1 MTNHSERTSNAK
13 HPNSTKSANEKERFY
28 NEKSEKIS
36 EIIGCIASTIE
47 ILIEKESDRD
57 IGNAMSGVL
66 FLLESCDA
74 CVDEIIMETNV

>member
-47 ILIEKESDRD
+47 ILIEKK
-57 IGNAMSGVL
+57 AT
-66 FLLESCDA
+66 
-74 CVDEIIMETNV
+74 ETLVMQCQVCYFCLKVVMLVWTK